1 MLSLGSSPG
10 DGSASL
16 QNWKSSQGAAV
27 MSELLR
33 CWPWANPSLGCEDQ
47 PWSGLIGRK
56 ATLCFERGKNASATS
71 TSELMPGIAQ
81 ALTNLGSLIH
91 HLPLWAR
98 SCCIPHGEMLPRW
111 RARLVLCCNL
121 NQTKPCGCTD
131 CISPQQAH
139 VMGSEDC
146 PWFAALFVILV
157 PSVTMLIRRENQS
170 PLMCRLAWQ
179 RSWFSKIRAR
189 FHAHDS
195 RQWLLKLPE
204 QLVRRR

>member
-33 CWPWANPSLGCEDQ
+33 CWPWANPSLGCADQ
-47 PWSGLIGRK
+47 PWSGLIGKK

-71 TSELMPGIAQ
+71 ASEMMPGIAQ